1 MKLKAKILKFE
12 DIEDIEGIE
21 EMENIDVGMGTWG

>member
-12 DIEDIEGIE
+12 DIEDIERIE

>member
-1 MKLKAKILKFE
+1 MSPPQYSCIE

-21 EMENIDVGMGTWG
+21 DVLVSDSYVFYA